1 MLCFLVTFVVRFAL
15 LPYYQRI
22 ICTEYFV
29 SFVSL
34 FQFFFTLFQ
43 HVKSKIQH
51 QSQISISVKLF
62 FLADSRLN
70 AAKSA
75 AVPDQKQLNLFSNI
89 YLWIMKTY
97 VYLHIYYG
105 DKLLSETV
113 CNNLLQSLQ
122 GVTQDE
128 FLFLKCLS
136 KIVGKEQNISS
147 MIENM
152 RMMSTIATRHM
163 SASLWK
169 VCYFY
174 SFHVL
179 VIILKK
185 MQLLAY
191 SVTKSC
197 SKYCLQNEVFL

>member
-1 MLCFLVTFVVRFAL
+1 
-15 LPYYQRI
+15 
-22 ICTEYFV
+22 
-29 SFVSL
+29 
-34 FQFFFTLFQ
+34 
-43 HVKSKIQH
+43 
-51 QSQISISVKLF
+51 
-62 FLADSRLN
+62 
-70 AAKSA
+70 
-75 AVPDQKQLNLFSNI
+75 
-89 YLWIMKTY
+89 MKTY

-147 MIENM
+147 TIENM

-169 VCYFY
+169 VCYLY

-185 MQLLAY
+185 M
-191 SVTKSC
+191 
-197 SKYCLQNEVFL
+197 

>member
-1 MLCFLVTFVVRFAL
+1 MFVFFGKFGVLCFLVTSVLRFSL
-15 LPYYQRI
+15 LPYYRRV
-22 ICTEYFV
+22 ICTDYLV
-29 SFVSL
+29 SFVSFL
-34 FQFFFTLFQ
+34 RFFSLYFTKVRKNI
-43 HVKSKIQH
+43 VK
-51 QSQISISVKLF
+51 SQISISVKLL
-62 FLADSRLN
+62 FLADSHLN

-89 YLWIMKTY
+89 YLWMMKTY

-113 CNNLLQSLQ
+113 CNNLLQSVQ

-128 FLFLKCLS
+128 FVFLKCLS

-152 RMMSTIATRHM
+152 RMMSTIARKHM

-169 VCYFY
+169 VCHFY
-174 SFHVL
+174 SFHVS

-185 MQLLAY
+185 
-191 SVTKSC
+191 V
-197 SKYCLQNEVFL
+197 